1 MTKKIYIKLAV
12 FLVAISIISMSNI
25 FASNITNTN
34 QENNT
39 KINENQDVENNEK
52 EENKYTDKEILTE
65 EEIKQIEQL
74 NNIIKE
80 LIKGIKNKIKSID
93 DNIKRLRD
101 IEEYKTYP
109 AIRLNVDT
117 PIFGLDSVVNSK
129 LKIKQEVSATDIAK
143 GYSIKYIVKNN
154 SIKLPDKY
162 IAGIIVSTK
171 DVKFDENISLNDANA
186 TVLKLMQYTK
196 TVDNTLEFLEN
207 QTNKIFKGYIQKSK
221 SENLLDIQR
230 KLNKLNDNLLKQD
243 ESLTKLHIVLTN
255 KEDREKYNKDIEL
268 YNDLSKKIKENSR
281 KINNILIS
289 NEELMKVQ
297 KEVLELESKMIDF
310 SLEID
315 KKLDSAKENIDKEKI
330 LISLKE
336 ELKQRYSKIDNIVE
350 NSVTKKIIEKQDD
363 NNEDNTKE
371 LENSNEENQENNIQ
385 NTEEIKNYDIS
396 SKNILT
402 MIDEN
407 IINVIDKK
415 IEDYKKEEN
424 KEDKKDDT
432 NVSSED
438 NDDIEQEENKEE
450 VLKKKKEENEN
461 FITEVFNLYKDY
473 ILKENKFYFD
483 NVNYILKST
492 TSKISDLSKYTKT
505 DILDQMRYIYLEL
518 PSSLENYL
526 DSNNLSST
534 LETRN
539 LSDKLNEEL
548 VKLLNVYV
556 KTSKIYDELNVNEIK
571 TKA

>member
-230 KLNKLNDNLLKQD
+230 KLNKLNDNL
-243 ESLTKLHIVLTN
+243 
-255 KEDREKYNKDIEL
+255 
-268 YNDLSKKIKENSR
+268 
-281 KINNILIS
+281 
-289 NEELMKVQ
+289 
-297 KEVLELESKMIDF
+297 
-310 SLEID
+310 
-315 KKLDSAKENIDKEKI
+315 
-330 LISLKE
+330 
-336 ELKQRYSKIDNIVE
+336 
-350 NSVTKKIIEKQDD
+350 
-363 NNEDNTKE
+363 
-371 LENSNEENQENNIQ
+371 
-385 NTEEIKNYDIS
+385 
-396 SKNILT
+396 
-402 MIDEN
+402 
-407 IINVIDKK
+407 
-415 IEDYKKEEN
+415 
-424 KEDKKDDT
+424 
-432 NVSSED
+432 
-438 NDDIEQEENKEE
+438 
-450 VLKKKKEENEN
+450 
-461 FITEVFNLYKDY
+461 
-473 ILKENKFYFD
+473 
-483 NVNYILKST
+483 
-492 TSKISDLSKYTKT
+492 
-505 DILDQMRYIYLEL
+505 
-518 PSSLENYL
+518 
-526 DSNNLSST
+526 
-534 LETRN
+534 
-539 LSDKLNEEL
+539 
-548 VKLLNVYV
+548 
-556 KTSKIYDELNVNEIK
+556 
-571 TKA
+571 